1 MKTVSE
7 RTERVDA
14 ILREL
19 RDGGAALAGGAA
31 TSLRGWR
38 DEHYVVSARY
48 ADPALMS
55 VERAAAALFGVKV

>member
-19 RDGGAALAGGAA
+19 RDGGAASAGGAA
-31 TSLRGWR
+31 TCLRGWR